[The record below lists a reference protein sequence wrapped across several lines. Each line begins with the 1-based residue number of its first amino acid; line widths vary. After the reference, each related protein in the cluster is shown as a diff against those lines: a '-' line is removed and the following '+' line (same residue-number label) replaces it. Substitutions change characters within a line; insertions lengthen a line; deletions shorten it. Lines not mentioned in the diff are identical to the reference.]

1 MSMMGVSY
9 PDGKALLD
17 QPFRLLLAFGLLS
30 EVKAALTKKAER

>member
-17 QPFRLLLAFGLLS
+17 QPYRLLLAFGLLA
-30 EVKAALTKKAER
+30 EVQAEFKKERT